1 MEKVLVTCIVLAL
14 ALLLIITLLLSKKSN
29 KNNKAEEKIQV
40 QINEQNLDQ
49 QKISIQEKQPVDTIQ
64 EKKPKRYCY
73 MVEGQLQ
80 WKARKSKKPEEK
92 LLNTD
97 LLDPD
102 KMAKKMG
109 FYD

>member
-1 MEKVLVTCIVLAL
+1 MLIAKLHPGKNKSSEPGPKMMIEKTPGTEL
-14 ALLLIITLLLSKKSN
+14 N
-29 KNNKAEEKIQV
+29 QEP
-40 QINEQNLDQ
+40 